1 MTVTLAT
8 LFTAIVSILSILVVF
23 WTGLRVGGMR
33 GKHNIQAPATTGHP
47 EFDRAYR
54 VQMNT
59 MEQFVLFLPLLW
71 LSYRFFQT
79 LPLLTGAVGL
89 VWIVGRIIYAQA
101 YMADPSK
108 RSLGFTISIIAT
120 AVLLVLAVIG
130 IVQAWMAVNAA

>member
-1 MTVTLAT
+1 MTLAT
-8 LFTAIVSILSILVVF
+8 LFTAVVSILAILVVF

-71 LSYRFFQT
+71 LANAFFHA
-79 LPLLTGAVGL
+79 LPLLTGAIGL
-89 VWIVGRIIYAQA
+89 VWIVGRVVYAQA
-101 YMADPSK
+101 YMADPAK
-108 RSLGFTISIIAT
+108 RSLGFTISILAT
-120 AVLLVLAVIG
+120 AGLLILAIIG
-130 IVQAWMAVNAA
+130 IVQTWMALNAA

>member
-1 MTVTLAT
+1 MTLAT
-8 LFTAIVSILSILVVF
+8 LFTAIVSILAILVVF
-23 WTGLRVGGMR
+23 WTGLRVAGMR
-33 GKHNIQAPATTGHP
+33 GKHNIQAPATAGHP

-71 LSYRFFQT
+71 LANAFFHM

-89 VWIVGRIIYAQA
+89 VWIVGRIIYALA

-108 RSLGFTISIIAT
+108 RSLGFTISIVAT
-120 AVLLVLAVIG
+120 AVLLVLSVIG
-130 IVQAWMAVNAA
+130 IVQTWMALSAA

>member
-8 LFTAIVSILSILVVF
+8 LFTAIVSILAILVVF

-71 LSYRFFQT
+71 LSNAFFHS

-89 VWIVGRIIYAQA
+89 VWIVGRIVYAQA

-108 RSLGFTISIIAT
+108 RSLGFIISIIAT
-120 AVLLVLAVIG
+120 AVLLVLSVIG
-130 IVQAWMAVNAA
+130 IVQAWMALSAV

>member
-8 LFTAIVSILSILVVF
+8 LLTAVVSILAILVVF

-33 GKHNIQAPATTGHP
+33 SKHNIQAPATTGHP

-59 MEQFVLFLPLLW
+59 MEQFVIFLPLLW
-71 LSYRFFQT
+71 LASTFFHM
-79 LPLLTGAVGL
+79 LPLLTGALGL

-108 RSLGFTISIIAT
+108 RSLGFTIAILAT
-120 AVLLVLAVIG
+120 AGLLILSITG
-130 IVQAWMAVNAA
+130 IVQSWMAVNA

>member
-8 LFTAIVSILSILVVF
+8 LLTAVVSILAILVVF

-33 GKHNIQAPATTGHP
+33 SKHNILAPATTGHP

-59 MEQFVLFLPLLW
+59 MEQFVIFLPLLW
-71 LSYRFFQT
+71 LASAFFHM
-79 LPLLTGAVGL
+79 LPLLTAALGL
-89 VWIVGRIIYAQA
+89 VWIVGRIVYAQA

-108 RSLGFTISIIAT
+108 RSLGFTIAILAT
-120 AVLLVLAVIG
+120 AGLLILSITG
-130 IVQAWMAVNAA
+130 IVQSWMAVSA